1 MPPVISFIKTHH
13 DGSVGT
19 SCMMTVLVLVGF
31 VGCRL
36 VTRQDPVPKE
46 LAAARRLC
54 NQGLCAVDE
63 QDLPGAETL
72 LSQAV
77 DRCPTDI
84 DARQHYANILW
95 KRGLKVEAIEQ
106 ITKALE
112 LSPED
117 VGLCL
122 EAGRMYWNIGLLDDA
137 DQLSKKAIRNAPHS
151 VEAWYLHGQV
161 ALARGHSED
170 ALADFHR
177 ALSIAP
183 DNREVLL
190 DTAKVY
196 QMLNRPRRALSTL
209 AILGETYGPNQ
220 VPANVLVLEGASQ
233 EALNRPAEALVS
245 YRRAREKGDLSP
257 DTVQRIA
264 LLQKQNQ

>member
-1 MPPVISFIKTHH
+1 
-13 DGSVGT
+13 
-19 SCMMTVLVLVGF
+19 MTVLVLVGF

-84 DARQHYANILW
+84 DARQHYASILW

>member
-1 MPPVISFIKTHH
+1 
-13 DGSVGT
+13 
-19 SCMMTVLVLVGF
+19 MTVLVLVGF

-183 DNREVLL
+183 DNREILL

-220 VPANVLVLEGASQ
+220 VPANVLVLEGAAQ

-257 DTVQRIA
+257 DTVERIA